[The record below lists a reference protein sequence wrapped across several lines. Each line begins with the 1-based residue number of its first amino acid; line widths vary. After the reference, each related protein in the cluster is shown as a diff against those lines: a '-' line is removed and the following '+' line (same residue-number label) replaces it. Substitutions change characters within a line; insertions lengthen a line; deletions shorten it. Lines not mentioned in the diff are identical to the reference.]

1 MTITVYTKVKT
12 PADKH
17 VGTLFEARGN
27 FLGVSA
33 RHTAPNSSAG
43 CKDDDY
49 QLWSSSWMAA
59 TPSSPLPT
67 SSDVRVA

>member
-17 VGTLFEARGN
+17 VGTLEARGN

-49 QLWSSSWMAA
+49 QL
-59 TPSSPLPT
+59 
-67 SSDVRVA
+67 